1 MSSTAQRKSGEANPN
16 PIVQLATLV
25 GIIAVALNVLFYF
38 LSDAYFDDRVKR
50 FGLQELER
58 LSGARVDFAI
68 FTVVVGGAAI
78 AAAAYPRAVAHGI
91 AALAGVASI
100 IAAPF
105 ALKIGFVLATVLLL
119 VGFAFE
125 ILVRYSRRQ
134 SRAAWA
140 YLASLCAVYGVV
152 MLFGAP
158 KVRGLVGVGMWI
170 ALIAP
175 GLLGVATAALSLIRA
190 DYGKPAED
198 RTA

>member
-1 MSSTAQRKSGEANPN
+1 MTNAAQRKPGEAN

-91 AALAGVASI
+91 AGIAGVASI

-105 ALKIGFVLATVLLL
+105 ALKIGVVLATVLLI
-119 VGFAFE
+119 VGGAFGVL
-125 ILVRYSRRQ
+125 IWQSRRH

-140 YLASLCAVYGVV
+140 YLAALCAVYGVV

-158 KVRGLVGVGMWI
+158 KIRGLVGVGMWI
-170 ALIAP
+170 SLIAP
-175 GLLGVATAALSLIRA
+175 GVLWVATAALRLIRA
-190 DYGKPAED
+190 DYDGTAAED
-198 RTA
+198 RAA